1 MADHK
6 QPSTLACVTEWRY
19 PVHLDTGQQATFQAP
34 DVIERIHIQAKTD
47 SEGWVVLEWNGSNSK
62 IRVYSSSWL
71 TLEILGRYDYDQQFV
86 VSNDS
91 ALNVVVEVVR
101 FKVSP

>member
-1 MADHK
+1 MAAQK
-6 QPSTLACVTEWRY
+6 QPSTLACVTEYRF
-19 PVHLDTGQQATFQAP
+19 PVHLDTGQQQTFQPP
-34 DVIERIHIQAKTD
+34 DIIERIHIQAKTD

-62 IRVYSSSWL
+62 IRVWSGAWI
-71 TLEILGRYDYDQQFV
+71 TLEILGRYDYDQNFT

-101 FKVSP
+101 FKVQ